1 MNHQPFESWMINEVH
16 LSLEQETSL
25 QSHLAACPECRKLQT
40 SWQGAHHALRA
51 APMMRPAPGFNQRFS
66 ASLAQRRALAAH
78 QRQIRNIILGLSIS
92 VIATA
97 LLLVV
102 VIFASTSP
110 VDILVRTTEIITGLI
125 GWWNRAS
132 RLLIA
137 ALQQPVALAIWV
149 LLTSGISLLAF
160 GWLFTLWRISL
171 QGAQQNEPSL

>member
-1 MNHQPFESWMINEVH
+1 MNHQPFETWMINDVH
-16 LSLEQETSL
+16 LSLEQETVL
-25 QSHLAACPECRKLQT
+25 QSHLATCPECRKLQ
-40 SWQGAHHALRA
+40 SGWQAARQALRA
-51 APMMRPAPGFNQRFS
+51 APMIRPAPGFQYRFS
-66 ASLAQRRALAAH
+66 ASLAQRRALQAH
-78 QRQIRNIILGLSIS
+78 QRQIRNLILGLSIS

-97 LLLVV
+97 LLLLV
-102 VIFASTSP
+102 VILAAASP

-137 ALQQPVALAIWV
+137 TLQQPVALVIWI

-171 QGAQQNEPSL
+171 QGAQQNELSH